1 MGKLA
6 TAKKVVLHIFN
17 YVLDLPLA
25 LGIGLMAEHRLE
37 AMFPYQSTE
46 TGSKHQIAKVFLNQ
60 KQLILIINY
69 FVRHSPEVLE
79 AQFVS
84 IDSKSRSKRGAAK
97 IDEVIPAAT
106 Q

>member
-60 KQLILIINY
+60 KQLILSGDSC
-69 FVRHSPEVLE
+69 VGPSPEVLD
-79 AQFVS
+79 AQVVS
-84 IDSKSRSKRGAAK
+84 IDRKRRSKRGAARV
-97 IDEVIPAAT
+97 DELIPAAT